1 MRHSHGATNHGYSTC
16 PAVSDQEPAP
26 NTINSPLRK
35 RIATGIVTM
44 VAVAIGVY
52 IWIKMK
58 SSGPGE
64 GFVSG
69 NGRIEAT
76 EVDIATKMA
85 GRVEAIMVDEGDF
98 VALGQPLAEMQIDV
112 LEAQRDE
119 ALAQSSQA
127 LTAVA
132 SAEAQV
138 AARQSDS
145 AAAQALV
152 VQRES
157 EQDAAQRRLDRT
169 TNLVAKHA
177 IAQQTLDDDRA
188 NLRSAK
194 AARTAAIAQVEASRA
209 SIHAAESA
217 VTGAKSGVMASKA
230 STARIEADIQDSH
243 LKAPRAGRVQYR
255 VAQPGEVIAA
265 GGKVL
270 NMVDLGD
277 VYVTFFLPET
287 VVGKVALGSDVHLI
301 LDAAPQYVI
310 PAQVSY
316 VASTAQFTPKTVETE
331 SERQKLMFRVKARLD
346 PTLLRKN
353 IKLVK
358 TGLPGIAWLK
368 IDKTAVWPDDL
379 KIKVPE

>member
-1 MRHSHGATNHGYSTC
+1 MTGGAIAAVLIGIYVWMR
-16 PAVSDQEPAP
+16 
-26 NTINSPLRK
+26 
-35 RIATGIVTM
+35 
-44 VAVAIGVY
+44 
-52 IWIKMK
+52 MK
-58 SSGPGE
+58 PSGPGD

-69 NGRIEAT
+69 NGRVEAT
-76 EVDIATKMA
+76 EVDIATKLA
-85 GRVEAIMVDEGDF
+85 GRLESMMVDEGDF
-98 VALGQPLAEMQIDV
+98 LMEGQVLAEMQIDV

-119 ALAQSSQA
+119 ARAQSSQA
-127 LTAVA
+127 LTSVA

-138 AARQSDS
+138 AARKSDT

-157 EQDAAQRRLDRT
+157 ELDAAQRRLDRT
-169 TNLVAKHA
+169 TNLVVKHA
-177 IAQQTLDDDRA
+177 VAEQTLDDDRA
-188 NLRSAK
+188 NLRSAD
-194 AARTAAIAQVEASRA
+194 AARAAAIAQVEASRA
-209 SIHAAESA
+209 AIHAAESA
-217 VTGAKSGVMASKA
+217 VTGAKSGVVASEA

-255 VAQPGEVIAA
+255 IAQPGEVIAA

-270 NMVDLGD
+270 NMVDLSD
-277 VYVTFFLPET
+277 VYMTFFLPET
-287 VVGKVALGSDVHLI
+287 VVGKVALGSEVHLI

-310 PAQVSY
+310 PAKVSY

-346 PTLLRKN
+346 PDLLRKN

-368 IDKTAVWPDDL
+368 IDKNAVWPDDL
-379 KIKVPE
+379 TIKVPE